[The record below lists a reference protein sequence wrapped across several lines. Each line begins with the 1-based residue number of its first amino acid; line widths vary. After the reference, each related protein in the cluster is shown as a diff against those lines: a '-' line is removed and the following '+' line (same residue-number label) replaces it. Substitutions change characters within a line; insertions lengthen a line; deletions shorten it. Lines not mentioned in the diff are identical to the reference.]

1 MNILRIASVLLVAF
15 TIAAC
20 SGNQPTPLPE
30 MTVWKS
36 PSCGCCAK
44 WIQHL
49 QSSGFTIKV
58 IDEPAMSPLKSSLG
72 IAPEHQSCHTAKVG
86 NYLVEGHVPAAD
98 ILRLLQ
104 EKPAII
110 GLTVPGMPVGS
121 PGMEMGDRFDP
132 FDVIAIVSSS
142 EQRVFARHDSADWE
156 TH

>member
-1 MNILRIASVLLVAF
+1 
-15 TIAAC
+15 
-20 SGNQPTPLPE
+20 
-30 MTVWKS
+30 
-36 PSCGCCAK
+36 
-44 WIQHL
+44 
-49 QSSGFTIKV
+49 
-58 IDEPAMSPLKSSLG
+58 MSPLKSSLG